1 MTDANSS
8 PLQKLIVQFLS
19 YIAVGGTAFAI
30 DFGVLYFLTEHVG
43 IYYIVSA
50 TAGFLVG
57 LVVNYLLCIF
67 WIFDFRAI
75 NKASHEFGLF
85 AVIGI
90 VGLLLNNT
98 LIWSL
103 TELAGFHYLV
113 SKLIAATLVL
123 VFNFTLRRQLLF
135 SNNRFARSLAG
146 RTIAGAK

>member
-57 LVVNYLLCIF
+57 LVVKLSALYFLDIRLSCH
-67 WIFDFRAI
+67 
-75 NKASHEFGLF
+75 KQGL
-85 AVIGI
+85 
-90 VGLLLNNT
+90 T
-98 LIWSL
+98 
-103 TELAGFHYLV
+103 
-113 SKLIAATLVL
+113 
-123 VFNFTLRRQLLF
+123 
-135 SNNRFARSLAG
+135 
-146 RTIAGAK
+146 